1 MVIGNV
7 FQGEGML
14 SCKARLENTIPIPLT
29 PESTAQPWR
38 LTAWSAHCPLP
49 TPHPPPK
56 TQTIALIDTNTP
68 SPSCPSTEPGAVAAD
83 KGFGVC
89 WPSPGLVLGNSV
101 SVGDKVS
108 LTNGGLE
115 D

>member
-1 MVIGNV
+1 MVVGNV

-14 SCKARLENTIPIPLT
+14 SCKARLEHTHPTDPRIYC
-29 PESTAQPWR
+29 TA
-38 LTAWSAHCPLP
+38 LETYCLVCPLP
-49 TPHPPPK
+49 TPHPPK

-89 WPSPGLVLGNSV
+89 WPCPGLVLGNSV